1 MKLWSEASAS
11 ADIENG
17 KHDWMK
23 KPFLLLCLLYI
34 GALLALL
41 RANYYYVDD
50 LGRALLGIHG
60 WLDWSR
66 YVTEWLSFLVQP
78 TANLTDVSPL
88 PQLLAVAFM
97 SLAGLLV
104 IYTFTGRKEIS
115 WFLLPAALPMGLSP
129 WFLECF
135 SYKFDAPYMALA
147 VLASV
152 VPFLWWKKDEKKF
165 YLAAFLCLLV
175 MTMTYQAAAG
185 IFVIETL
192 FLAFHSWMGGEKGK
206 LIFLWMLRAA
216 LIYVVAL
223 LVFKVFFL
231 RPPSENYI
239 SIDVVPLAVMPVTF
253 LGNAKAYL
261 MMAGQDLNWVAQV
274 LAATVF
280 LFWLLH
286 VRKTTKRNR
295 LLTLLLALLCIST
308 TAVLS
313 YGPYLVFEKPF
324 LFPRGLLGLGVWF
337 SFMAISLLSMAGGKG
352 AAKWLL
358 LLVAW
363 QLMAGAAAYGNALA
377 DQKRYTDFR
386 VQLAVQDLNGLHLTE
401 DNDIQYHILGDIGKS
416 PLVRNVEHEYP
427 AVKRLVYPTF
437 SGKDTWTMFYFYFYH
452 DLALH
457 AEKEGDPKAYTH
469 LPLLLENR
477 YHRIQ
482 SDGKDV
488 LIVLRPSSYKFESI
502 PFE

>member
-1 MKLWSEASAS
+1 MKLWNGDSSAS
-11 ADIENG
+11 LENG
-17 KHDWMK
+17 KEKYDWAK
-23 KPFLLLCLLYI
+23 KPFLWLFLLYTFS
-34 GALLALL
+34 LLALL

-78 TANLTDVSPL
+78 TPKLTDVSPL
-88 PQLLAVAFM
+88 PQLLAVALM
-97 SLAGLLV
+97 ALAGLLV
-104 IYTFTGRKEIS
+104 IYTFTGKKEIG
-115 WFLLPAALPMGLSP
+115 WPLLLGALPMGLSP

-147 VLASV
+147 VFMSV
-152 VPFLWWKKDEKKF
+152 VPFLWWGKDERKF
-165 YLAAFLCLLV
+165 YLASFLCLLV

-192 FLAFHSWMGGEKGK
+192 FLAFHAWMSGEKGK
-206 LIFLWMLRAA
+206 SIVLWILRAA

-223 LVFKVFFL
+223 LIFKIFFL

-239 SIDVVPLAVMPVTF
+239 SIDVVPLAAMPATF
-253 LGNAKAYL
+253 LTNAMAYL
-261 MMAGQDLNWVAQV
+261 GMAWRDLNWVAQV
-274 LAATVF
+274 LAATTFV
-280 LFWLLH
+280 FWLLH
-286 VRKTTKRNR
+286 IRKTTKRNR
-295 LLTLLLALLCIST
+295 LLTLLLSLFFVSVT
-308 TAVLS
+308 VVLS
-313 YGPYLVFEKPF
+313 YGPYLVFAKPF
-324 LFPRGLLGLGVWF
+324 LFPRGLLGMGVWF
-337 SFMAISLLSMAGGKG
+337 SFMATSLLSMAGERG
-352 AAKWLL
+352 AAKWLM

-363 QLMAGAAAYGNALA
+363 QLMTGAAAYGNALS

-386 VQLAVQDLNGLHLTE
+386 VQLVVQDLNELRLT
-401 DNDIQYHILGDIGKS
+401 DDTTIQYHILGDIGKA
-416 PLVRNVEHEYP
+416 PLVRNVECEYP
-427 AVKRLVYPTF
+427 AAARLVYPTF

-457 AEKEGDPKAYTH
+457 AEKEGDSKAYTH
-469 LPLLLENR
+469 LPVLLENR

-488 LIVLRPSSYKFESI
+488 LIVLKPSSYQSEMEK
-502 PFE
+502 